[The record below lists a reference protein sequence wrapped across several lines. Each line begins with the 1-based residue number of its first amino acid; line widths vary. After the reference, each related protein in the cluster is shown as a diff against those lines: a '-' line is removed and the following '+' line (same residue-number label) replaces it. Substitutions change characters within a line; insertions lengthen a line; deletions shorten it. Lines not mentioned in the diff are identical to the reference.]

1 MPEYLK
7 KPSKLEKKKLG
18 DLCFT
23 DEFWELDIL
32 FKCTERWALEPKI
45 RKGIDAMYMNM
56 RALEEISILGSEAD
70 RYFKW
75 LSSRLSNCERL
86 ISIIDLN
93 SSIGSQILKIG
104 LKTAD
109 ALRRLEGLVVVKLG
123 EDDKFKSV
131 KNNIECN
138 TFYVHALTLAI
149 TQKVPELVK
158 EWMRSL
164 ENIIGSTKSI
174 TFALGDE
181 PEDLIED
188 IGTRIAI
195 EIEVE
200 AEEEELDRS
209 SEDND

>member
-1 MPEYLK
+1 M
-7 KPSKLEKKKLG
+7 
-18 DLCFT
+18 
-23 DEFWELDIL
+23 
-32 FKCTERWALEPKI
+32 
-45 RKGIDAMYMNM
+45 
-56 RALEEISILGSEAD
+56 
-70 RYFKW
+70 
-75 LSSRLSNCERL
+75 
-86 ISIIDLN
+86 
-93 SSIGSQILKIG
+93 
-104 LKTAD
+104 
-109 ALRRLEGLVVVKLG
+109 VVKLG